1 MTNFIL
7 TILINCIILS
17 VVFNLKVFNLK
28 MVRRKPNKF
37 WDGLHWLFV
46 VFIMG
51 PIVHIG
57 YVLLLIAFEI
67 HSLIKKI

>member
-1 MTNFIL
+1 
-7 TILINCIILS
+7 
-17 VVFNLKVFNLK
+17 